1 MVTMKARHL
10 HCIVIAL
17 CVQPLVAHAEPFT
30 PLPEGYHLVYGVEGI
45 SHYEKKLPA
54 GATWSVREVGGDLL
68 IELLGAGEESFRFLY
83 RDGKSLSLYL
93 RGPNE
98 SPAPNGSAQYFDAF
112 EYSRIPV
119 FPFLPFNFR
128 ARDIYDRIDRVFEAI
143 PEEQHADARKKGGS
157 TPHSIFAFN
166 NVGNGRSV
174 PMYFPAAFEWKN
186 GLPVRMR
193 AGAGSKMFADVT
205 YADWRKLGD
214 AMVPGRIEGRRADT
228 GAVIRTFRLLKAEIN
243 PKEIPAIEELIPD
256 GQFLAIDINRKSAS
270 IEFDPN
276 AGTLDEQIDK
286 VLKIWERV
294 ERGERIAEQNR
305 QRAKLPLLISGVL
318 AGLAVFLVAVRNW
331 PRRK

>member
-1 MVTMKARHL
+1 MKTRHL
-10 HCIVIAL
+10 RCIVIAL
-17 CVQPLVAHAEPFT
+17 CIQPLLAQGESFT

-45 SHYEKKLPA
+45 SHYEKELPA

-143 PEEQHADARKKGGS
+143 PEEQHADARKKVGS

-174 PMYFPAAFEWKN
+174 PMYFPAAFKWKN

-193 AGAGSKMFADVT
+193 AGAGSKIFADVT
-205 YADWRKLGD
+205 YSDWRKLGD

-256 GQFLAIDINRKSAS
+256 GQFLAVDINRKSAS

-294 ERGERIAEQNR
+294 ERGARIAEQNR
-305 QRAKLPLLISGVL
+305 QRANLPLVISGVL